1 MSQPGKTPDSEVEI
15 ATSDDAFV
23 VQRQGTELRVGRRSN
38 GTILWQDETVPVA
51 ELPEQAR
58 KALDAHDFDAAPLK
72 VALDAIVQA
81 FATRG
86 G

>member
-1 MSQPGKTPDSEVEI
+1 VTQPGNSSDSEVEI
-15 ATSDDAFV
+15 TTSDDAFV
-23 VQRQGTELRVGRRSN
+23 VQRQGTELRVGRNSN

-51 ELPEQAR
+51 ELPDDAR
-58 KALDAHDFDAAPLK
+58 QALDARDLDAAPLK
-72 VALDAIVQA
+72 TALDAIVQA

>member
-1 MSQPGKTPDSEVEI
+1 MTQPGQNPGSEVEI
-15 ATSDDAFV
+15 ATSDEAFV

-38 GTILWQDETVPVA
+38 GTILWQDETVPVS
-51 ELPEQAR
+51 ELPDPAR
-58 KALDAHDFDAAPLK
+58 KALDDHDFDAAELK
-72 VALDAIVQA
+72 LALDAIVQA

>member
-1 MSQPGKTPDSEVEI
+1 VTQPGNTSDSEVEI
-15 ATSDDAFV
+15 ATSDEAFV
-23 VQRQGTELRVGRRSN
+23 VQRQGTELRVGRQSN

-51 ELPEQAR
+51 ELPDAAR
-58 KALDAHDFDAAPLK
+58 QALDARDLDAAPLK
-72 VALDAIVQA
+72 VALDAIVRA